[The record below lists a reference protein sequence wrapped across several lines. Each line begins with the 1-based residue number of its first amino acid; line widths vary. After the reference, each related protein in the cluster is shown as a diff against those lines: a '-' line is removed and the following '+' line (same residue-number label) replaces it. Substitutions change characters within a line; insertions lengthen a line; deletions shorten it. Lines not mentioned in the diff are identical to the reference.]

1 MNKKSDIFAPSGPP
15 KFSIVVEED
24 LLKKPE
30 SLWLCE
36 TKDIKIYKEIAI
48 KKKLKKLSK
57 VFSIYLE
64 ALYKVILY
72 Y

>member
-30 SLWLCE
+30 SLGLCE
-36 TKDIKIYKEIAI
+36 TKDIKIYNCYRSWE
-48 KKKLKKLSK
+48 KK
-57 VFSIYLE
+57 
-64 ALYKVILY
+64 
-72 Y
+72 